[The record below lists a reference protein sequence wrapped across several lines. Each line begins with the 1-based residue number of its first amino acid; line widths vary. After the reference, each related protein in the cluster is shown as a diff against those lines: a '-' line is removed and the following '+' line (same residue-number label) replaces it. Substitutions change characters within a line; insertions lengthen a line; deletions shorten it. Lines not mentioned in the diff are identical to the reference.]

1 MAHWFLL
8 SMTLLAADPVRPVDF
23 DSEIIPIL
31 TKAGCNAGACHG
43 AAAGQAGFHL
53 SLWGAEPSTDYNA
66 IVHAFEGRRIN
77 LARPELS
84 LILSK
89 PAGELD
95 HGGGVVLPEGEFGAA
110 RMKSWILSGVPRG
123 SSRQLTELVVSPQR
137 YTCDRAPDRVPL
149 RVTARFDDGPEEDVT
164 AWTVFAP
171 SDPAAVAIDESSRFA
186 DVRRR
191 GQHVV
196 IARFLDRVV
205 PIQFLVPLSDAAADL
220 TAEPRELHR

>member
-53 SLWGAEPSTDYNA
+53 SLWGAEPSTDYDA

-95 HGGGVVLPEGEFGAA
+95 HGGGVVLPEGEFV
-110 RMKSWILSGVPRG
+110 R
-123 SSRQLTELVVSPQR
+123 
-137 YTCDRAPDRVPL
+137 
-149 RVTARFDDGPEEDVT
+149 
-164 AWTVFAP
+164 
-171 SDPAAVAIDESSRFA
+171 PA
-186 DVRRR
+186 
-191 GQHVV
+191 
-196 IARFLDRVV
+196 
-205 PIQFLVPLSDAAADL
+205 
-220 TAEPRELHR
+220 